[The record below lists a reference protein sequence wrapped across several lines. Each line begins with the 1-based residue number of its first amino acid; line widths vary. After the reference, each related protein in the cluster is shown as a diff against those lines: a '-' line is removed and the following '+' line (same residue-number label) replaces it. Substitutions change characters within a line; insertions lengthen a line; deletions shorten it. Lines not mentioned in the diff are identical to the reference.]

1 MSCLASILLLSSAT
15 TWSLPSPP
23 YFLLW
28 LPPQLE
34 ILRLVEME
42 AGWGHRA
49 SSVIFKI
56 NLFFFFFLY
65 VVPLSIPEGGVGGGG
80 LCPSRV
86 SAIPTGPQFW
96 AAELGESR

>member
-42 AGWGHRA
+42 AGWGNRA

-56 NLFFFFFLY
+56 NLFFFFFFCTLF
-65 VVPLSIPEGGVGGGG
+65 PSPFRRAGGGVGGCV
-80 LCPSRV
+80 LPEFL
-86 SAIPTGPQFW
+86 PFPQ
-96 AAELGESR
+96 ALSSGQQS